1 MIDLLPRLRERIT
14 SLGISP
20 EKGLGEELFLFVS
33 SLVPIVNVDL
43 LVFNSKGQF
52 LLTRRN
58 DSHCGNG
65 WHVPGG
71 CVRLKETFDERIRE
85 VANLEL
91 GLSEFTYNKEPLKVF
106 EIFSED
112 NRDIACQSERS
123 HFVSIVFKC
132 YASDSFIPNNGDK
145 KESDVGFIKWF
156 DSLPD
161 DFLTIQS
168 CYKELLK

>member
-1 MIDLLPRLRERIT
+1 MTDLLIKFRERMS

-20 EKGLGEELFLFVS
+20 ESGLGEELFLFVS

-52 LLTRRN
+52 LLTKR
-58 DSHCGNG
+58 DDPHCGKG

-71 CVRLKETFDERIRE
+71 CVRLKETFDERIRK
-85 VANLEL
+85 VAEQEL
-91 GLSEFTYNKEPLKVF
+91 GLAEFTYDNEPLKVF

-112 NRDIACQSERS
+112 NRDIACQNERS

-132 YASDSFIPNNGDK
+132 YAYDDYIPNNGDK

-156 DSLPD
+156 DRLPD
-161 DFLTIQS
+161 DFLTIQA
-168 CYKELLK
+168 CYKELFK